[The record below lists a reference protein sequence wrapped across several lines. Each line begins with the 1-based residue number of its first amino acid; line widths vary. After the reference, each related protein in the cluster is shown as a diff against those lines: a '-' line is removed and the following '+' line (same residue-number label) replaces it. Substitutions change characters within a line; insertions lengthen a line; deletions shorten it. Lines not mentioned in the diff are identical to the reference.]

1 LRRSRRAPPTS
12 STPAP
17 KRPRPFACRRGRAGL
32 DAPAAPRAPP
42 CPWIDAPAARHAR
55 WAAPPANLPA
65 FRGARPSS
73 SSGVLPH
80 PPAGHARTTAS
91 TRGHP
96 ARRFRLPVVASED
109 LRLRSFFS
117 LLRSLLR
124 SLLGTVLL
132 LHSQCSLASHFCVCV
147 GCWTQSDLTHYCVPS
162 RTGAKPVGRRVQV
175 GNFV

>member
-1 LRRSRRAPPTS
+1 VRRVPRQR
-12 STPAP
+12 
-17 KRPRPFACRRGRAGL
+17 RPRRDLVPSRVDVG
-32 DAPAAPRAPP
+32 APALMPPP

-109 LRLRSFFS
+109 LRLRSSFS

>member
-1 LRRSRRAPPTS
+1 VRRVPRQR
-12 STPAP
+12 
-17 KRPRPFACRRGRAGL
+17 RPRRDLVPSRVDVG
-32 DAPAAPRAPP
+32 APALMPPP

-124 SLLGTVLL
+124 SPLEPFCCCTVSA
-132 LHSQCSLASHFCVCV
+132 HSRAIFAFASAVGLSLTSPTTVCPAEQ
-147 GCWTQSDLTHYCVPS
+147 GRS
-162 RTGAKPVGRRVQV
+162 R
-175 GNFV
+175 

>member
-1 LRRSRRAPPTS
+1 LWLRRSRRAPPTS

-65 FRGARPSS
+65 LRGARPSS

-96 ARRFRLPVVASED
+96 ARRFRSLP
-109 LRLRSFFS
+109 RKICG
-117 LLRSLLR
+117 LLLELPPLLR

-132 LHSQCSLASHFCVCV
+132 LHSQFSLARHFCSQRVSTMRV
-147 GCWTQSDLTHYCVPS
+147 ITK
-162 RTGAKPVGRRVQV
+162 TGAKPVGRRVQV
-175 GNFV
+175 GKFV